1 MTDPKDPMQE
11 LALALYYRVAELLK
25 AGKTREQI
33 IYEMG
38 IQGVRRET
46 VERML
51 ERLGQSQRNV
61 QRRQGGV
68 HVAIGAVI
76 TVLAL
81 GLTFGWFGLPYAN
94 GLAIFP
100 ALLALGI
107 GGYWLVRGLFE
118 VAGW

>member
-1 MTDPKDPMQE
+1 MQQ

-38 IQGVRRET
+38 VQGVKRET

-51 ERLGQSQRNV
+51 DRLHQSQRNV
-61 QRRQGGV
+61 QRRTGRT
-68 HVAIGAVI
+68 HVFIGAI
-76 TVLAL
+76 ISLLAL

-94 GLAIFP
+94 GFAIFP
-100 ALLALGI
+100 TLIALGI